1 MRLKDGAVVIA
12 AITSC
17 TNTSNPAVMLGAG
30 LLARNAAAKGLTRK
44 PQVKTSLGPGSRVV
58 TDYLE
63 KAGVLD
69 DLEKLGFYVVGYGC
83 TTCIGNSGPLPTE
96 VSAGIATGDL
106 VVTSVL
112 SGNRNF
118 EGRVHPEVKMNYLA
132 SPPLVVAYAIAGT
145 TDIDLSADPLGTG
158 SDGQPVF
165 LKDIWPSNKEIGD
178 FIAATIGPDM
188 FAKNYADVFKGDTR
202 WNTIASPD
210 GDLYAWDGDSTYIKN
225 PPYFDGMSMAIG
237 SIDDVHGARVLGLF
251 GDSITTDH
259 ISPAG
264 NIKKDSPAG
273 RFLIS
278 RGVQPV
284 DFNSYGSRRGND
296 DVMVRGTFANIRIKN
311 LMFGGEEGGNTL
323 YFGSA
328 PPEKMSIYDAS
339 MKYQADGVPLV
350 VIAGKEY
357 GTGSSRDWAA
367 KGTNL
372 LGVKAVIAESFERIH
387 RSNLV
392 GMGVL
397 PLQFVDGQN
406 AQSLGLDGS
415 ETFDVTGLQDG
426 AAKTATVTARK
437 ADGQAVEFQA
447 KVLLLTPKEVEY
459 FRHGGLLHYVLRQL
473 AARKAG

>member
-1 MRLKDGAVVIA
+1 MI
-12 AITSC
+12 
-17 TNTSNPAVMLGAG
+17 GAG
-30 LLARNAAAKGLTRK
+30 LLARNAAAKGLNRQ
-44 PQVKTSLGPGSRVV
+44 PWVKTSLGPGSRVV

-63 KAGVLD
+63 KAGVLKE
-69 DLEKLGFYVVGYGC
+69 LEKIGFYVVGYGC
-83 TTCIGNSGPLPTE
+83 TTCIGNSGPLPAE

-145 TDIDLSADPLGTG
+145 TDIDLTTQPLGTG
-158 SDGQPVF
+158 SDGQPVY
-165 LKDIWPSNKEIGD
+165 LRDIWPSNKEIGD
-178 FIAATIGPDM
+178 VIAATIGPEM
-188 FAKNYADVFKGDTR
+188 FKQNYADVFKGDSR

-210 GDLYAWDGDSTYIKN
+210 GDLYEWSDASTYIKN
-225 PPYFDGMSMAIG
+225 PPYFDGMTMQTG
-237 SIDDVHGARVLGLF
+237 SIDDVHGARVMGLF

-273 RFLIS
+273 RFLQE
-278 RGVQPV
+278 RGVQPA

-323 YFGSA
+323 YYPANGGQ
-328 PPEKMSIYDAS
+328 PEKLAIYDAA
-339 MKYQADGVPLV
+339 MKYKADNVPLV
-350 VIAGKEY
+350 VLAGKEY

-367 KGTNL
+367 KGTLL
-372 LGVKAVIAESFERIH
+372 LGVKAVVAESFERIH

-397 PLQFVDGQN
+397 PLQFRNGEN

-415 ETFDVTGLQDG
+415 ETIDITGLEDG
-426 AAKTATVTARK
+426 ASKRATVTATK
-437 ADGQAVEFQA
+437 ADGTKKTFEVS
-447 KVLLLTPKEVEY
+447 VMLLTPKEVEY
-459 FRHGGLLHYVLRQL
+459 FRHGGLLQYVLRQL
-473 AARKAG
+473 AGR